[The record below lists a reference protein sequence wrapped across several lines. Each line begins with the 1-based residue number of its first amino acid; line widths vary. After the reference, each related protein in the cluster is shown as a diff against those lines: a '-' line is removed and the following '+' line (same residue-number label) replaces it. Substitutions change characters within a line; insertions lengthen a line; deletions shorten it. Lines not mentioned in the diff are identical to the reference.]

1 MSEAV
6 NGGNN
11 ENKSESKSKSGALQ
25 KLLPVDE
32 SADHAILAERHQRR
46 RPAWGGSV
54 GL

>member
-11 ENKSESKSKSGALQ
+11 KNKRESKSGALQ

-32 SADHAILAERHQRR
+32 AADHAILAERHQRR

>member
-32 SADHAILAERHQRR
+32 SADALAERHQRR

-54 GL
+54 GFVM